1 MEVHGCH
8 LSAPGTVGLSSQGL
22 FLDPTSDASCNLQP
36 SVPKK
41 YEVNVTK
48 MNSNDFQGDTQ
59 FPIFSLFLSNI
70 NKIKDLH

>member
-1 MEVHGCH
+1 MEVHGCC

-22 FLDPTSDASCNLQP
+22 FLDPTSDASCVQP

-41 YEVNVTK
+41 YKVNVTK

-59 FPIFSLFLSNI
+59 FSVFSLFLSNI